1 MIHSIILVDADSG
14 ILLLEKKLKP
24 QKANDV
30 SADALANFFGEL
42 NSMIDDIQKSMKKG
56 RDVSNMTRVVSSENS
71 SITLHFQPN
80 ARVLVCSIS
89 DPDDDVEKITHN
101 LKLVGKRFWLKHKTD
116 LDIFR
121 KENLRDIFNPFGVDI
136 ETITLG
142 GKIGE
147 KFPKL
152 LIAEPALERIKMV
165 ACPLNAKRHNL
176 KSPCAITGLCA
187 ECHSQFK
194 ICNKTVIID
203 GESPRFFPEPR
214 TYVVIVGENLGF

>member
-14 ILLLEKKLKP
+14 ILLLEKKLKS

-42 NSMIDDIQKSMKKG
+42 NTMIDDIQKSMKKG
-56 RDVSNMTRVVSSENS
+56 RDVSNMTRVVASENS
-71 SITLHFQPN
+71 SITVHYQPN
-80 ARVLVCSIS
+80 ARVLICAIS
-89 DPDDDVEKITHN
+89 DPDDDVEKITQN

-116 LDIFR
+116 LEIFR
-121 KENLRDIFNPFGVDI
+121 KENLRDIFNPFAVDI

-152 LIAEPALERIKMV
+152 LIAEPALERIKMMGIINGEEYSV
-165 ACPLNAKRHNL
+165 ANLCDGKTSTLKIAKELELSTGKTKKLLNKL
-176 KSPCAITGLCA
+176 
-187 ECHSQFK
+187 ED
-194 ICNKTVIID
+194 ID
-203 GESPRFFPEPR
+203 
-214 TYVVIVGENLGF
+214 VVKLP